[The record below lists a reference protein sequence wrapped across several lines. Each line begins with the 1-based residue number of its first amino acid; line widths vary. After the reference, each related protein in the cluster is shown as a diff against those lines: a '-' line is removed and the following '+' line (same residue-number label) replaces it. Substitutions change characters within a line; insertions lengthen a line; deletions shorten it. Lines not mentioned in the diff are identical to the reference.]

1 MRSCICVYIILIFVI
16 CDGSFSIWSQRS
28 LRSPKEKVVND
39 ISSEYSLGNQ
49 TDSVEILFEMPIRW
63 AIPWTYFY
71 LYKGG
76 KITVKYE
83 TYQDPAYIADLDIKQ
98 STIDSIFNYVNKLF
112 IKKSMPVYAS
122 IKKIPYGRDY
132 EGSPEVT
139 VYIYRKGKFVT
150 RNCLLQNVQDFRIVY
165 YSDDFKRFYKLLHT
179 IAMECS
185 MKYGKDK
192 DLPHRRA
199 RYDYYPK
206 AVAIEPRTIQQKNE

>member
-16 CDGSFSIWSQRS
+16 CDGSFSIWSQRN

-49 TDSVEILFEMPIRW
+49 TDSVEILFDSPSW
-63 AIPWTYFY
+63 SIPWTYFT

-76 KITVKYE
+76 KMTVKYK
-83 TYQDPAYIADLDIKQ
+83 TYGDRASIADVDIEQ
-98 STIDSIFNYVNKLF
+98 STIDSIFNYVNRLF
-112 IKKSMPVYAS
+112 IKKSTPIYAS
-122 IKKIPYGRDY
+122 IKKISYGLDY
-132 EGSPEVT
+132 EGSPEVS
-139 VYIYRKGKFVT
+139 VYTYRKGKFVAQ
-150 RNCLLQNVQDFRIVY
+150 NYLLQNVQDFRVVY
-165 YSDDFKRFYKLLHT
+165 YSDAFKHFYKLLHA
-179 IAMECS
+179 IARECS